1 MKDNQTKEKEY
12 PFYKRINGAI
22 PMDIISDFIDDT
34 NFLLI
39 FVNPI
44 SGSQEGKIIL
54 DYVDKYREP
63 SIRNYNIIHFPVE
76 EQNDWFPT
84 PLSRS
89 RSNSIQSFDEIKIKG
104 SEHPSKF
111 DPSIPFSIII
121 FNVIEKEDYIK
132 GKQFIK
138 SYINDFTDNNIK
150 ILIGGGD
157 GSVLSI
163 IEDLYND
170 KINLEKC
177 IFGAMPLGTGNDLS
191 NAMGF
196 DSTCQIGLIEYFQ
209 RVLYSYLTSS
219 VVKNDIWKLELK
231 VDKNEGKIFDII
243 DNGEIE
249 LKDNNNKDLTYFK
262 KTFINYMSIG
272 FDAKVGFMFGQKRT
286 SSRIFN
292 KIIYAWEATKY
303 MLRALFRK
311 SLGLTS
317 LLESFI
323 SLENEDIDNHLLPN
337 NENYFIDVGSL
348 TNKKIIFETTDSIKK
363 KNYYPIILKGNP
375 IVIICQNIDFYGGGT
390 QNIWG
395 STEKI
400 GIQACKLKRK
410 EKKIFENNIAN
421 SFHDQS
427 SNDKQ
432 IEFCTYNYGMQMGL
446 DRVTGGRANKIC
458 QGFGPFCFTFKKIL
472 SKSQKKRLNRVYINI
487 DGEFYHL
494 VQPKQIIIS
503 LDKKICNGQIKF
515 LKNELAIWKLKQK
528 TIFQKMKKK
537 VKYYKYILTTIF
549 ICIILYWKHDIRT
562 IIIIIAYLI
571 LLFL

>member
-12 PFYKRINGAI
+12 PFYKKINGAI
-22 PMDIISDFIDDT
+22 PMDIISDFIDDA

-138 SYINDFTDNNIK
+138 SYINDFTDNNLK

-231 VDKNEGKIFDII
+231 VDKNEGKI
-243 DNGEIE
+243 
-249 LKDNNNKDLTYFK
+249 
-262 KTFINYMSIG
+262 
-272 FDAKVGFMFGQKRT
+272 
-286 SSRIFN
+286 
-292 KIIYAWEATKY
+292 
-303 MLRALFRK
+303 
-311 SLGLTS
+311 LTS
-317 LLESFI
+317 L
-323 SLENEDIDNHLLPN
+323 
-337 NENYFIDVGSL
+337 
-348 TNKKIIFETTDSIKK
+348 TM
-363 KNYYPIILKGNP
+363 
-375 IVIICQNIDFYGGGT
+375 
-390 QNIWG
+390 
-395 STEKI
+395 EK
-400 GIQACKLKRK
+400 
-410 EKKIFENNIAN
+410 
-421 SFHDQS
+421 
-427 SNDKQ
+427 
-432 IEFCTYNYGMQMGL
+432 
-446 DRVTGGRANKIC
+446 
-458 QGFGPFCFTFKKIL
+458 
-472 SKSQKKRLNRVYINI
+472 LN
-487 DGEFYHL
+487 
-494 VQPKQIIIS
+494 
-503 LDKKICNGQIKF
+503 
-515 LKNELAIWKLKQK
+515 
-528 TIFQKMKKK
+528 
-537 VKYYKYILTTIF
+537 
-549 ICIILYWKHDIRT
+549 
-562 IIIIIAYLI
+562 
-571 LLFL
+571 